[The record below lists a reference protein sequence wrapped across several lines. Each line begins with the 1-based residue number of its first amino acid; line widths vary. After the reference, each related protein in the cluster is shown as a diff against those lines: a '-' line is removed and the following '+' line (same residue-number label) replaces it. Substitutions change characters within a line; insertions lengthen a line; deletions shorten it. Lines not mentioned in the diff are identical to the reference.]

1 MTRSNMDRDD
11 IVSELMLD
19 AGLAGDAPL
28 KAALDSISSLST
40 LPVPAP
46 RGELAALLGVPAA
59 ASENPASEN
68 PASETPDGD
77 AGDELAKRRRLKR
90 RTAVVAGAVV
100 TAMGL
105 GIGGVAAGG
114 FKEQTPEFVERLVAG
129 WGPEWN
135 PAPPSLV
142 PAAPVPDAPRVTTI
156 PAPVTRPA
164 PETAPVAPPKPAA
177 PKNADAPVAAPKA
190 PAFAEKK
197 AQKPPKAKPKEALD
211 PRNERRLAE
220 AARSARK
227 LSSGPSKLS
236 FREAL
241 RIVLNKE
248 GLLGGNTVEDI
259 LRWLVRLG
267 IRV

>member
-40 LPVPAP
+40 LPAPAP

-59 ASENPASEN
+59 P
-68 PASETPDGD
+68 ETESSDGD

-114 FKEQTPEFVERLVAG
+114 FKQPTPEFVERLVAG

-142 PAAPVPDAPRVTTI
+142 PAAPVPDAPRVTTV
-156 PAPVTRPA
+156 PAPVTRPDPVA
-164 PETAPVAPPKPAA
+164 APVAPAKPAA
-177 PKNADAPVAAPKA
+177 PKEATAPVAAPKA
-190 PAFAEKK
+190 PAASAEKK
-197 AQKPPKAKPKEALD
+197 AQKPPKAKPKETLD

-227 LSSGPSKLS
+227 LSMGPSKLS

-241 RIVLNKE
+241 KIVLNKQ
-248 GLLGGNTVEDI
+248 GLLGGNTVEEI